1 MLKIRECK
9 KLMKKCS
16 CCNKIKIITK
26 YRKGKQNKDGYYNQ
40 CKECTKNKSKK
51 YVYVC
56 SYCNKIYKSQNYN
69 KMNNHNF
76 CSLDCLNKYQKEN
89 PIKGC
94 KSPKYNKKIIK
105 CSYCGKE
112 FEIQNYR
119 IGKSKHNYCSKECQN
134 EHYKFLYKGDKNPMY
149 GKERFDIKGSKNW
162 NWNSNISQE
171 KRIYGYRRCYILG
184 YDSFIKDTLKT
195 RNYTCE
201 LSNKKGGNLVVH
213 HLDCFSDFPNKI
225 MLSENVIVITEK
237 IHLLFHKLY
246 GYKHNTKEQFEEF
259 KHRYHNGEFKEVI

>member
-1 MLKIRECK
+1 MHIFPNGKKYIGITCK
-9 KLMKKCS
+9 KPNARWESGTGYKEGSPMRNAINKYGWDNIKHVILFEGLTQEEA
-16 CCNKIKIITK
+16 CNKEYELI
-26 YRKGKQNKDGYYNQ
+26 
-40 CKECTKNKSKK
+40 KK
-51 YVYVC
+51 YDTT
-56 SYCNKIYKSQNYN
+56 NPLKGYN
-69 KMNNHNF
+69 SCDGGGVTVGYHHTKESKEKM
-76 CSLDCLNKYQKEN
+76 SKA
-89 PIKGC
+89 
-94 KSPKYNKKIIK
+94 
-105 CSYCGKE
+105 
-112 FEIQNYR
+112 R
-119 IGKSKHNYCSKECQN
+119 IGM
-134 EHYKFLYKGDKNPMY
+134 YKGDKNPMY

-213 HLDCFSDFPNKI
+213 HLDCFSDFPSKI